1 MAVQGL
7 SGMLGRN
14 DASGETRAHVAVFG
28 KHPGWDDHIDDIGL
42 TTERLVQIKRILYVE
57 GIGGNIDAGAWDAM
71 PEEARIAG
79 FEHAFVWRAGGELA
93 VGRFWSST
101 DGKGRQRY
109 PMVVC
114 AQVRGQP
121 MSWQLRYVLPVLE
134 RLEDEF
140 KQAKTAERV
149 RALAE
154 NAQKELE
161 ALAGD
166 EVAPPDR
173 HAASA
178 SATLAGGEA
187 MGPERRGMYRLLY
200 QMERELSSFLRGEL
214 RDTSRSRVADL
225 TPRHLR
231 VPRVERG
238 ESESLALWWR
248 FVCENVGD
256 AAPLVLLSPRGQGW
270 IDILVGEPSVSLFT
284 CVRAGEQ
291 SVPLAT
297 DIPYTFDEAFTR
309 RADERIAAASADAGA
324 EAPTKRIAPIGTG
337 GGRSS
342 ENGAGGGGLE
352 PRQIAMIAGAAV
364 LGIVVIGGAIALM
377 SGGGGGTSGENPS
390 PPPPPSTGNP
400 TGSNGAGGAGNGAQA
415 APNTA
420 NFGAAERE
428 AFAAWCTKAEWAL
441 DVRSRL
447 ASADL
452 GLLSADP
459 HLARELVPL
468 LEQLRAQDTAID
480 PRRAISGAGRASLP
494 SLAESPPVAAQ
505 TDEGIARTTAAMDL
519 IRGLERSVSSEA
531 WAARRAVEQAAREA
545 ERRGWNALGSS
556 LMGVSNGVRL
566 DGSGAL
572 ASLTGVIQAAEP
584 SERLIAALR
593 RFDAAARAAAE
604 GAAGDERIARLPELL
619 ASVQGAGG
627 ADAAQAAGAA
637 AARVEGLADLGES
650 VATLVGRR
658 WGQIDAAYFLAESA
672 AADPAGSVDERTYQA
687 WMQEIRREAYT
698 RLPTDAD
705 PRRSWDVE
713 RRLTQMGESIGA
725 LAQAETPIEPADVER
740 LQTELASLNRGLAD
754 LKAESWDRTHEARVR
769 QGAASLDRRVTALQ
783 NGFDALTGQLQAQW
797 ERETARLA
805 QRSQIE
811 VGSDTL
817 QEAWRTR
824 RDELLARYTA
834 PERLTALT
842 DAAEALEDGL
852 RRIDAAVPEVE
863 VPRDRPGGVD
873 VDALERALRGERE
886 RWVSRVLGAL
896 AWDGTR
902 MDMAGLDASA
912 AEATRDGRAW
922 LDRVGEAC
930 HDMAA
935 AERLLGGAYALDEA
949 GPDGGTLLDLAE
961 SAGQDRVGADVA
973 AVFGG
978 LASRV
983 QDQRRA
989 TMLRG
994 TAELRALAGERD
1006 APLGVSMAAWR
1017 TLEATGWP
1025 ASPEQV
1031 QQEAALA
1038 RGLVE
1043 RAGALGE
1050 AARRDVLVERI
1061 RTGSAARWERAARAA
1076 MGGNDAAALG
1086 AVLDARHE
1094 FAVADA
1100 GLPAPLRFN
1109 LMLLDLRRS
1118 AQEASGADAQ
1128 ARTLLAEFLASA
1140 DALGLDPS
1148 VMAPV
1153 GEWLGQARA
1162 LVGDAPAEVVI
1173 DPTTLGPG
1181 AIGWRGEEVDGQ
1193 RVRFTSPDGAA
1204 TLEFVR
1210 LDVGDSGLGA
1220 AAYLCT
1226 TELSVGALQWATDRE
1241 GRVSRLRELTA
1252 ASPPESAVGIKTW
1265 VFVTRPT
1272 GDAIVPADGWYLAK
1286 DRRPGV
1292 EPLAPGLDA
1301 GTPSPGTPATW
1312 IPAAAAQEIAGWFG
1326 CRLPSAGEWRAG
1338 LARYEGGDE
1347 APASWNLR
1355 DASWA
1360 PQLAHVRGSQRVS
1373 ISAPDDGAFVP
1384 DESTAPTGASA
1395 EVFPNSDRSV
1405 FFEDVGVGHGRVL
1418 RHMVGNVSEFV
1429 TLAGGGESFGV
1440 IGASALSAPQDYRT
1454 LLAGAEVPG
1463 YTIEYGWADVGL
1475 RPCFSLDG
1483 AGGVAPL
1490 HRRIRQLAERAPL
1503 LMGVDVRGG
1512 GE

>member
-1 MAVQGL
+1 
-7 SGMLGRN
+7 MLGRG
-14 DASGETRAHVAVFG
+14 DANGDARAHVAVFG

-42 TTERLVQIKRILYVE
+42 TTERLVQIKRVLYVE

-71 PEEARIAG
+71 PEGSRLEG
-79 FEHAFVWRAGGELA
+79 FEHSFIWRSGGELA

-114 AQVRGQP
+114 AQMRGQP
-121 MSWQLRYVLPVLE
+121 MSWQLRYVLPLLE

-166 EVAPPDR
+166 EVAPPDK
-173 HAASA
+173 HAVSA
-178 SATLAGGEA
+178 SATLATAEA

-200 QMERELSSFLRGEL
+200 QMERELSSYLRGD
-214 RDTSRSRVADL
+214 RKDTSRSRMADL
-225 TPRHLR
+225 TPRHVR
-231 VPRVERG
+231 VPRSEAG
-238 ESESLALWWR
+238 EGESLALWWR
-248 FVCENVGD
+248 FMCESVGD

-270 IDILVGEPSVSLFT
+270 IDVLVGEPSVSLFT

-297 DIPYTFDEAFTR
+297 DIPYTFDDAFVK
-309 RADERIAAASADAGA
+309 RAEERIASASPDAGA
-324 EAPTKRIAPIGTG
+324 EAPTKRIAPIGVG
-337 GGRSS
+337 GGRAN
-342 ENGAGGGGLE
+342 ENGGSGGGLE

-364 LGIVVIGGAIALM
+364 LGVVVIGGALALM
-377 SGGGGGTSGENPS
+377 SGGGGGKSGENPS

-400 TGSNGAGGAGNGAQA
+400 GGSNGAGNGVQG

-428 AFAAWCTKAEWAL
+428 VFAAWCAKAEWAL

-447 ASADL
+447 ASADA
-452 GLLSADP
+452 GALSADP
-459 HLARELVPL
+459 HLSRELLPR

-480 PRRAISGAGRASLP
+480 PRRAISGAGRASL
-494 SLAESPPVAAQ
+494 SALAESPPIAAQ
-505 TDEGIARTTAAMDL
+505 TDEGIARTRAAMDL
-519 IRGLERSVSSEA
+519 ISGLERSVSSES
-531 WAARRAVEQAAREA
+531 WAARRTVEQAAREA
-545 ERRGWNALGSS
+545 ERRGWAALGSS
-556 LMGVSNGVRL
+556 LMGVSGGVRL
-566 DGSGAL
+566 DGGGAL
-572 ASLTGVIQAAEP
+572 ASLTGVIEAAEP
-584 SERLIAALR
+584 SGRLLAALG
-593 RFDAAARAAAE
+593 RFDAAARAAAA
-604 GAAGDERIARLPELL
+604 GAPGDERIARMPELL
-619 ASVQGAGG
+619 GSVQGPSE
-627 ADAAQAAGAA
+627 ADAAEAAGVV

-650 VATLVGRR
+650 VAGLVGQR
-658 WGQIDAAYFLAESA
+658 WNQIDAAYFLAESA
-672 AADPAGSVDERTYQA
+672 AGGAGGAVDERTYQT

-698 RLPTDAD
+698 SLAAEAD

-725 LAQAETPIEPADVER
+725 LAEAQTPIDPADVAR
-740 LQTELASLNRGLAD
+740 LQTELASLNRGVAD
-754 LKAESWDRTHEARVR
+754 LNAESWDRTHEAWVR

-797 ERETARLA
+797 ERETSRLA
-805 QRSQIE
+805 QRSRIE
-811 VGSDTL
+811 VGSETL

-842 DAAEALEDGL
+842 DAADALEDGL

-873 VDALERALRGERE
+873 VDALERALESERE
-886 RWVSRVLGAL
+886 RWVSRVLGTL
-896 AWDGTR
+896 AWDGNQ
-902 MDMAGLDASA
+902 MDMAGLDAA
-912 AEATRDGRAW
+912 AGEATRDGRAW

-961 SAGQDRVGADVA
+961 SAGADRIGTGVA
-973 AVFGG
+973 EVFGG
-978 LASRV
+978 ISSRI

-989 TMLRG
+989 TLLRG
-994 TAELRALAGERD
+994 TAELRALAGERN

-1031 QQEAALA
+1031 RQEAALA
-1038 RGLVE
+1038 RGLAE

-1050 AARRDVLVERI
+1050 AARRGVLVERI
-1061 RTGSAARWERAARAA
+1061 RAGSAARWERAARAA
-1076 MGGNDAAALG
+1076 MGGSDAAG
-1086 AVLDARHE
+1086 VESVLEARHE
-1094 FAVADA
+1094 FAIDEVELA
-1100 GLPAPLRFN
+1100 GPLRFN
-1109 LMLLDLRRS
+1109 LMLLDLRR
-1118 AQEASGADAQ
+1118 ATREVSGSDADAQ
-1128 ARTLLAEFLASA
+1128 ARALLTGFLESV
-1140 DALGLDPS
+1140 DALGLEGSQSGD
-1148 VMAPV
+1148 VAD
-1153 GEWLGQARA
+1153 WLGQARA

-1181 AIGWRGEEVDGQ
+1181 AIGWRGEEVDAE

-1204 TLEFVR
+1204 ALEFVR
-1210 LDVGDSGLGA
+1210 LDVGDGGLAA

-1226 TELSVGALQWATDRE
+1226 TELSVGALQWATDRA

-1272 GDAIVPADGWYLAK
+1272 GDGVVPADGWYLAK

-1292 EPLAPGLDA
+1292 EPLAPGLEA
-1301 GTPSPGTPATW
+1301 GGPGSGTPATW
-1312 IPAAAAQEIAGWFG
+1312 IPAASAQEIAGWFG
-1326 CRLPSAGEWRAG
+1326 CRLPSVAEWRAG

-1355 DASWA
+1355 DSSWA
-1360 PQLAHVRGSQRVS
+1360 PQLAHVHGSQRVS

-1384 DESTAPTGASA
+1384 DESTAPTGANA

-1405 FFEDVGVGHGRVL
+1405 FFEDVGSGRGRVL
-1418 RHMVGNVSEFV
+1418 RHLVGNVSEFV
-1429 TLAGGGESFGV
+1429 MLGSGGESFGV
-1440 IGASALSAPQDYRT
+1440 IGASALSAPQDFRT
-1454 LLAGAEVPG
+1454 LLSGAEVPG
-1463 YTIEYGWADVGL
+1463 YTVEYGWADVGL

-1490 HRRIRQLAERAPL
+1490 HRRVRQAAERAPL
-1503 LMGVDVRGG
+1503 LMGVGVGG
-1512 GE
+1512 GSD